1 MRVKVTP
8 LILPLCCFAL
18 SGFSRQAAAPAQAAP
33 QDERRVT
40 LDVVVTDHS
49 GHPVSGLQQQDFTV
63 FDNKK
68 PQTILSFAA
77 SGSSGKPA
85 DSDVQATVLVDAI
98 NAPFQGAAFQ
108 RDQLAKF
115 LRHNGGELPLPV
127 SLGVIAETLS
137 SLTAASEDGNNL
149 AKDLDSN
156 QFGLRNIT
164 RSQGFY
170 GGQELLQLSIND
182 LQRFASDEATRPGRK
197 LVVWLGPGWP
207 LLTGP
212 DVLLSAKDQQALF
225 RVLVELSTTLRE
237 ARITLYNVNA
247 ATINGSLSRA
257 FYYQNFLKGV
267 SSPNQIQNGNLG
279 LQVFAVQS
287 GGLVLDENNDLA
299 SSIATCLADGKS
311 YYTLS
316 FDSPVA
322 ERPNEYHRLQI
333 KIDKPKLIARTLTG
347 YYAQP

>member
-63 FDNKK
+63 LDNKK
-68 PQTILSFAA
+68 PQIILSFAA

-85 DSDVQATVLVDAI
+85 DSDVHAIVLVDAI
-98 NAPFQGAAFQ
+98 NARFQGAAFQ
-108 RDQLAKF
+108 RDELATF
-115 LRHNGGELPLPV
+115 LRRNGGELPLPV
-127 SLGVIAETLS
+127 SLGVIADKPS
-137 SLTAASEDGNNL
+137 SLTAASEDGNAL
-149 AKDLDSN
+149 AKDLESN
-156 QFGLRNIT
+156 QLGLRTIT

-170 GGQELLQLSIND
+170 GGQERIQLSIND
-182 LQRFASDEATRPGRK
+182 LERFASDEVTQPGRK

-207 LLTGP
+207 LLSGP
-212 DVLLSAKDQQALF
+212 EVLLTAKDQRALF
-225 RVLVELSTTLRE
+225 RAAVGISTSLRE
-237 ARITLYNVNA
+237 ARITLYNVSA
-247 ATINGSLSRA
+247 TTINGSLGRA
-257 FYYQNFLKGV
+257 LYYQTFLKGI

-287 GGLVLDENNDLA
+287 GGLVLNESNDLG
-299 SSIATCLADGKS
+299 SSIRTCLTDAKS
-311 YYTLS
+311 YYALS

-322 ERPNEYHRLQI
+322 KRPDEYHSLQI
-333 KIDKPKLIARTLTG
+333 KIDRPKVIARTLTG